1 MLDLT
6 KAKSILE
13 FEVGKKLGARVSG
26 YTVLFAG
33 EDRYEMEI
41 KIKLGKEEF
50 FCEAYVENRGDRG
63 YDFEVTVPSFKI
75 RPDGIRRGA
84 SMNKTMVASELVK
97 IAKDLVGGEMYIFDY
112 HQKKIAI
119 STLKMSDAFANIMG
133 GMTKDE
139 ARNFLRKIGYS
150 EQQIARIENS

>member
-13 FEVGKKLGARVSG
+13 FEVGKKLGARVTG
-26 YTVLFAG
+26 VRVLFSG

-50 FCEAYVENRGDRG
+50 LCEAYVENLGEWD

-84 SMNKTMVASELVK
+84 AMNKTMVASELVK
-97 IAKDLVGGEMYIFDY
+97 IAEELVGREMNVFDY

-119 STLKMSDAFANIMG
+119 STLKMSDAGANIMG